1 MINSTALNV
10 SWSGSRNDGVASY
23 FANVSSAERNT
34 SVTVQITSGIG
45 TSPNYLDQFV
55 VFGGLFPYT
64 DYDIR
69 VGGRLINTNLLFEV
83 TSSMRTAE
91 AGKVD
96 IDLSEIII

>member
-10 SWSGSRNDGVASY
+10 SWSGSAQPGVASY
-23 FANVSSAERNT
+23 FANVSSAARST

-55 VFGGLFPYT
+55 IFGGLFPYT

-69 VGGRLINTNLLFEV
+69 VGGRFIDTNILPEV
-83 TSSMRTAE
+83 TRSMRTAE